1 MTNSNPNLSFDNG
14 TRLSKLNWDDKQNN
28 RRMTIRDAVEKLTKE
43 YRKNKNNKAFIL
55 LKEWGKDR
63 LKISHEH
70 WDNLLKVCTGQEL
83 LLAKDIYN
91 GQGLLHS
98 WCIRSHVYLIEPLLN
113 LEPNLVHTED
123 DDGNTPFHALWRN
136 TISNECELV
145 SMYNLMK
152 LQEIDIFK
160 PNSSGVT
167 GLDILEQRVTE
178 NNPYDNVGSV
188 KLFYQY
194 LVEKLPVS
202 HPFRLNRLGKFHW
215 LYINIFDSHP

>member
-1 MTNSNPNLSFDNG
+1 
-14 TRLSKLNWDDKQNN
+14 
-28 RRMTIRDAVEKLTKE
+28 
-43 YRKNKNNKAFIL
+43 
-55 LKEWGKDR
+55 
-63 LKISHEH
+63 
-70 WDNLLKVCTGQEL
+70 
-83 LLAKDIYN
+83 
-91 GQGLLHS
+91 
-98 WCIRSHVYLIEPLLN
+98 
-113 LEPNLVHTED
+113 
-123 DDGNTPFHALWRN
+123 
-136 TISNECELV
+136 
-145 SMYNLMK
+145 MYNLMK